1 MFLGRIGELV
11 AIDNDTLNNPF
22 ETTDN
27 RGRNIMGLLQR
38 ASVGSRRLAVVFGV
52 LLRRG
57 IVSLPGAWSP
67 VAADDQSSLGAGVYP
82 AAYAIT
88 GAKIVTAPGKSIDPG
103 TIVVRRGIIEA
114 VGPDQGRDGPLR
126 RRDDRRQ
133 GAGRLPGI
141 HRPVH
146 DGRPA
151 RRRRA
156 VGDRQGPAGR
166 PGRGALDLDAAR
178 QPQGLDARV

>member
-1 MFLGRIGELV
+1 MRPSDRTSLGR
-11 AIDNDTLNNPF
+11 
-22 ETTDN
+22 
-27 RGRNIMGLLQR
+27 RGL
-38 ASVGSRRLAVVFGV
+38 GV
-52 LLRRG
+52 LFGMLCVVG
-57 IVSLPGAWSP
+57 LSVPAAWST
-67 VAADDQSSLGAGVYP
+67 VTADDQSSLGAGIYP
-82 AAYAIT
+82 VAYAIT

-133 GAGRLPGI
+133 GPGGLPRL

-146 DGRPA
+146 DDRSA
-151 RRRRA
+151 SRRGA

-166 PGRGALDLDAAR
+166 PGRGSA
-178 QPQGLDARV
+178 